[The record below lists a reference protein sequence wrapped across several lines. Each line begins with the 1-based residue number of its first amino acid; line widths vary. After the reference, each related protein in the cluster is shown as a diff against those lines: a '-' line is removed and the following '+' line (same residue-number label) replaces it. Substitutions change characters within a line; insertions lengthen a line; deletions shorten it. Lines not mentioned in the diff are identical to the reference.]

1 MKQHLP
7 RKWALCIFGIT
18 FLSLQSGVV
27 YALPTES
34 CPQQSQDFSSLKPKV
49 LESKTRNPCSSVV
62 PTKVSKFEKSD
73 SCTEIYSIVDR
84 SISQH
89 ETQKKTGCTNLQQL
103 VSQAQACSPSGAN
116 QVACFEAAA
125 QAYEFAAGLD
135 RSQSSAIQQAVEAIR
150 KAKAASETA
159 LSTYSNHQSV
169 MNTAISWS
177 RGQARNGM
185 NTEANGAEAEK
196 KLRQAT
202 AILRNELRSG
212 VSGEVNASDGGK
224 ATILEYQQ
232 AVKDY
237 IRVHQ
242 RANAFAEEFISESE
256 KVKKVL
262 SQRISK
268 FDQAAKDARANA
280 SKGSTAQD
288 PNAPQE
294 PGGSSISGI
303 SMPSMNPPAETPSNE
318 SSPAPGIASKQE
330 RSSTAP
336 VKLSDS
342 NRSGDGGKKQTG
354 IVNNKR
360 VNRESISFEKSKQL
374 VANGGAKA
382 SKSLNR
388 FQAHTKGSVASAG
401 RGSFESKGTALLGI
415 LKDQAQESS
424 SEGEVATKNSIE
436 EENQIVDEAGSD
448 ESSQNELDSEE
459 AQALDEATAEED
471 PLADAT
477 EESGRDIASDGSE
490 TLDESLEIDLSTSLF
505 DRVNRKLFQAYRT
518 GKVIYEK

>member
-18 FLSLQSGVV
+18 FLSLQSGLV

-49 LESKTRNPCSSVV
+49 LESKSRNPCSSVV

-84 SISQH
+84 SISQY

-103 VSQAQACSPSGAN
+103 VSQAQSCNPSGAN

-125 QAYEFAAGLD
+125 QAYEFAAGLE
-135 RSQSSAIQQAVEAIR
+135 RSQSGAIQQAVEAMR
-150 KAKAASETA
+150 KAKAASESA

-177 RGQARNGM
+177 QRKFRDMAEEHGKAAR
-185 NTEANGAEAEK
+185 AE
-196 KLRQAT
+196 LQRAT
-202 AILRNELRSG
+202 SIYRNEPRSG
-212 VSGEVNASDGGK
+212 ITGEVNASDGGK
-224 ATILEYQQ
+224 ATILEYQKS
-232 AVKDY
+232 VKEN
-237 IRVHQ
+237 IQTHQ
-242 RANAFAEEFISESE
+242 RANAFADDFISESE

-262 SQRISK
+262 SQRISQ

-288 PNAPQE
+288 PNSPQE

-318 SSPAPGIASKQE
+318 SSPAPGIASRQE
-330 RSSTAP
+330 KSSTAP

-342 NRSGDGGKKQTG
+342 NRPSDDGKKQTG

-382 SKSLNR
+382 SKSMNR
-388 FQAHTKGSVASAG
+388 FQAQTKGSVTSAG

-415 LKDQAQESS
+415 LKDQAEESS
-424 SEGEVATKNSIE
+424 SEGGVATKNSIG
-436 EENQIVDEAGSD
+436 EENQIVDEAGSE
-448 ESSQNELDSEE
+448 ESSANELASEE
-459 AQALDEATAEED
+459 SQPPNETGAEED

-477 EESGRDIASDGSE
+477 VETGREIASAESE
-490 TLDESLEIDLSTSLF
+490 AADESLEMDLSTSLF